1 MVLCMSVVAGWGWT
15 NGEFVPF
22 KIKTLPWGRFLIF
35 IFSPSKSLWCELV
48 LQKTFDFSASMMEGA
63 RTKPLRLKGQQNLL
77 SFVNKYVSGCNSK
90 LSLV

>member
-1 MVLCMSVVAGWGWT
+1 MRCVVAGWGCT

-22 KIKTLPWGRFLIF
+22 KIKTLPWGRFL
-35 IFSPSKSLWCELV
+35 FSPSESLWFELV
-48 LQKTFDFSASMMEGA
+48 LQKTFDSSASTMEGA
-63 RTKPLRLKGQQNLL
+63 RTKPLGLKGQQNLL